1 MASFTKTWEINTLE
15 RDVADGYVTKIIYRV
30 KGIDGSEEKHRE
42 TGEVR
47 FVKPSSL
54 PSDFIAYE
62 KLTSDIVIG
71 WLKAKLGTDEVARI
85 EKYIDDK
92 ITLINTPVTVVCKP
106 WEDSSS

>member
-71 WLKAKLGTDEVARI
+71 WLKAKLGTDEVALI

-92 ITLINTPVTVVCKP
+92 ITLINTPVTVVGKP

>member
-85 EKYIDDK
+85 EKFIDDK
-92 ITLINTPVTVVCKP
+92 ITLINTPVTVVGKP